1 MEILGQNEGKETVRE
16 RNPQMPALADSCAG
30 QPAVNGNPGSKHLT
44 LALKK
49 MIGWRNSLIRW
60 GVTPEAIRMSIQRC
74 PSSVHSV
81 NAICTTNC
89 GFRPRHSF
97 ISSGVTA

>member
-16 RNPQMPALADSCAG
+16 RNSQMPALADSCAV

-49 MIGWRNSLIRW
+49 MIGWRKSLIRW
-60 GVTPEAIRMSIQRC
+60 GVTPEAIRMSIQR
-74 PSSVHSV
+74 PQVPVERPLRERDRRTAASANGTLSSHP
-81 NAICTTNC
+81 A
-89 GFRPRHSF
+89 
-97 ISSGVTA
+97 